1 VTRSKYDGTR
11 LEQLLE
17 SFLGGGSLA
26 DCASEPIAAA
36 NPPAATAA
44 AVHESGRASSAP
56 ASGLGAAADAKP
68 HTRRSISALA
78 VSCETDAKDLGL
90 VDLGGASPADLPP
103 LQERPPIEPLRRRLR
118 QSRLASRRV
127 SPLVSCIS
135 LIASLHLSQLWSILF
150 SAAQERPWRRGL
162 SFEQFTDEAVAS
174 ARPRPA
180 VALVSTLTSVA
191 PPQINVFRRSVLRPL
206 RGKAIN

>member
-1 VTRSKYDGTR
+1 
-11 LEQLLE
+11 
-17 SFLGGGSLA
+17 
-26 DCASEPIAAA
+26 
-36 NPPAATAA
+36 
-44 AVHESGRASSAP
+44 
-56 ASGLGAAADAKP
+56 
-68 HTRRSISALA
+68 
-78 VSCETDAKDLGL
+78 
-90 VDLGGASPADLPP
+90 
-103 LQERPPIEPLRRRLR
+103 
-118 QSRLASRRV
+118 
-127 SPLVSCIS
+127 

>member
-1 VTRSKYDGTR
+1 MTRSKYDGTR

-17 SFLGGGSLA
+17 RFLGGGSLT
-26 DCASEPIAAA
+26 DCTSEPAAAA

-44 AVHESGRASSAP
+44 AAHESGRASSAP
-56 ASGLGAAADAKP
+56 ASGLAAAADAKP

-78 VSCETDAKDLGL
+78 SGETDANDGL
-90 VDLGGASPADLPP
+90 VDLGGASPTDLPP

-135 LIASLHLSQLWSILF
+135 LIASLHLSQWWSILF

-191 PPQINVFRRSVLRPL
+191 PPQINVFRRSALKPL